1 MNDSRGLVA
10 KELVGRIAP
19 RGTWCSLRIVKTSS
33 ESYAVRDD
41 VLQPPSSSL
50 NYGAM
55 VTVVDGPDMGLA
67 ATSDLSEAGLYQAAR
82 VAQEWARA
90 SAGRGVLDFSAAPKP
105 LQSGRWSHPVEVSWE
120 SSSRKEIIDRLRN
133 ACQGLK
139 TDERIVRRT
148 ATLKRVLTETN
159 LATTDGIEIEQFHDR
174 LIPWLMAVA
183 ANDEDVQTRTNGGRS
198 DAQLGGMEVLDRVKF
213 DQLPQQVGSDAI
225 ETLLAPMCP
234 TGVMDAVI
242 GPAQM
247 VLQVHES
254 IGHALELDRILGDE
268 RNYAGTSFVKLDDFG
283 SLRWG
288 PEILDVVI
296 DPTVEGEVCSAGF
309 DDEGLPAKKVHLIEN
324 GILKRGIGGALSAQ
338 RLSRSED
345 AIAVSRACSW
355 NRPPIDRMANLN
367 VEPGETSMD
376 ELIGGVEKGV
386 WLDVNSSW
394 SIDDRRWK
402 FQFGVEDARLI
413 ENGQL
418 GGRVKDAGDR
428 SSTIPFWG
436 SLDAVG
442 DRETWQVRG
451 TPNCGKGEPN
461 QMVFVGHAMPA
472 CRFRGLE
479 VFGREG

>member
-1 MNDSRGLVA
+1 PVTQSWDEASPADLV
-10 KELVGRIAP
+10 
-19 RGTWCSLRIVKTSS
+19 
-33 ESYAVRDD
+33 
-41 VLQPPSSSL
+41 
-50 NYGAM
+50 
-55 VTVVDGPDMGLA
+55 
-67 ATSDLSEAGLYQAAR
+67 
-82 VAQEWARA
+82 
-90 SAGRGVLDFSAAPKP
+90 
-105 LQSGRWSHPVEVSWE
+105 
-120 SSSRKEIIDRLRN
+120 DRLKSI
-133 ACQGLK
+133 CQSMGG
-139 TDERIVRRT
+139 DERIVQ
-148 ATLKRVLTETN
+148 RVVSLARSKTETT
-159 LATTDGIEIEQFHDR
+159 LVTTDGVTIQQSHDR
-174 LIPWLMAVA
+174 LIPWMQALAS
-183 ANDEDVQTRTNGGRS
+183 DGSDVQSKSNGGRS
-198 DAQLGGMEVLDRVKF
+198 DAQLGGLEILDQIGF
-213 DQLPQQVGSDAI
+213 DQMGSSLREDAI
-225 ETLLAPMCP
+225 ETLLAPVCP
-234 TGVMDAVI
+234 NGVMDAVI

-268 RNYAGTSFVKLDDFG
+268 RNYAGTSFVKDSDLG

-296 DPTVEGEVCSAGF
+296 DPGVEGEVCSTGF
-309 DDEGLPAKKVHLIEN
+309 DDEGLEAEKVSLIDK
-324 GILKRGIGGALSAQ
+324 GLLVRGIGGSLSAQ
-338 RLSRSED
+338 RMENPD
-345 AIAVSRACSW
+345 AAMAVTRACSW

-367 VEPGETSMD
+367 VEPGETPMTD
-376 ELIGGVEKGV
+376 LIGGIEKGI

-413 ENGQL
+413 EDGEL
-418 GGRVKDAGDR
+418 TTRVKDAGYR
-428 SSTIPFWG
+428 STTIPFWN